1 MVVEENT
8 LAEATIYS
16 TRKYDKFSYIEGNRK
31 PTHDH
36 VRQLIGSF
44 SDNNSLVAT
53 RPVLVNDKFQV
64 IDGQHRFEAC
74 RALDLPIYYIIGH
87 NIDISHARQLNATQ
101 MGWKLKNFLDSYVA
115 SGAEQY
121 IKFAEIQQEYPL
133 PISTLLPYVCGYA
146 GTNLTQNFRNGSLMI
161 MKDKTLMYYRLDGLK
176 SLAPYV
182 SFWATNHIA
191 QAYFGI
197 IANSDNFDPERLV
210 HKLQQGAKLDYQTG
224 VMNFKREIERV
235 YNWGQKTDV
244 VRLFV

>member
-74 RALDLPIYYIIGH
+74 RALDLPIYYIIGQ
-87 NIDISHARQLNATQ
+87 SATPDSS
-101 MGWKLKNFLDSYVA
+101 MPLKWA
-115 SGAEQY
+115 
-121 IKFAEIQQEYPL
+121 
-133 PISTLLPYVCGYA
+133 
-146 GTNLTQNFRNGSLMI
+146 GSL
-161 MKDKTLMYYRLDGLK
+161 KTFLTHTLPLEQ
-176 SLAPYV
+176 S
-182 SFWATNHIA
+182 NI
-191 QAYFGI
+191 
-197 IANSDNFDPERLV
+197 
-210 HKLQQGAKLDYQTG
+210 
-224 VMNFKREIERV
+224 
-235 YNWGQKTDV
+235 
-244 VRLFV
+244 